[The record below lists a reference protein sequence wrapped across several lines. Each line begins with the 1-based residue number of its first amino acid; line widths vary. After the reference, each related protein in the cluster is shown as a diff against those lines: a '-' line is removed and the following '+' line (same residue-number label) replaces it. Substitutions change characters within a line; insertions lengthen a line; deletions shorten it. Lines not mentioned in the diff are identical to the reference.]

1 MELGF
6 ALSSEDHPP
15 NELVKQAQIAE
26 RAGFTVALPA
36 PRDFEEAAGNVTV
49 ADVASLTPTGPDPG
63 PYLELIQKCEK
74 AGFTHLYIHQIG
86 DNQADF
92 AEFARR
98 ELMDRL

>member
-74 AGFTHLYIHQIG
+74 AGFTTSTSTRS
-86 DNQADF
+86 ATT
-92 AEFARR
+92 RR
-98 ELMDRL
+98 ISPSSRAGS